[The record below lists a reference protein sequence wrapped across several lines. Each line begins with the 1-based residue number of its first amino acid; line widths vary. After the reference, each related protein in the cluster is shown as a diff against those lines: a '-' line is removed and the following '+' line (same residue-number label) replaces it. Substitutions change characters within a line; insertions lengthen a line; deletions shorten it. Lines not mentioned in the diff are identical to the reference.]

1 MNLTNQDFMYLHQC
15 SMQWGERW
23 RAKDG
28 RFEPPV
34 KSYEWRWAYWFD
46 STPALLLGRQFLQD
60 NGWEF
65 EVVWDLGMPEQWLLL
80 TNYESIES
88 KGDEVEEDQKRSCI
102 GSTMAQGAGE
112 GAGRGQI
119 IGRSHQR
126 LLEGVCQMT
135 TQEKLDIQT
144 LLEWHLKQLHQA
156 EEEGNKTLTAFHDT
170 ASTLLAG
177 LVK

>member
-1 MNLTNQDFMYLHQC
+1 MNLTNKDFMYLHQC
-15 SMQWGERW
+15 SMQWGESW

-34 KSYEWRWAYWFD
+34 KSYEWRSAYWFD

-88 KGDEVEEDQKRSCI
+88 KGDEVEED
-102 GSTMAQGAGE
+102 
-112 GAGRGQI
+112 
-119 IGRSHQR
+119 
-126 LLEGVCQMT
+126 
-135 TQEKLDIQT
+135 
-144 LLEWHLKQLHQA
+144 
-156 EEEGNKTLTAFHDT
+156 
-170 ASTLLAG
+170 
-177 LVK
+177 